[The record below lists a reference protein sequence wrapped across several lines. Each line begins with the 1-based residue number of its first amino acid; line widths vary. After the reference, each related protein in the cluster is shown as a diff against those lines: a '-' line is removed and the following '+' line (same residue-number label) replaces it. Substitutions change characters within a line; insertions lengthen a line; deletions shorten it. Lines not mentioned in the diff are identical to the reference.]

1 MTNPPT
7 KSPAAS
13 PTMTPSLVEPNHCMP
28 ASARAVTSP
37 APPGATVVRAVA
49 TSPVMASSEPAIL
62 SHVARREQRIIGL
75 RSQIG
80 ALRKESNDAL
90 KDADFGKVKRLET
103 KIAGLVKQLQ
113 KGVISLHTAVEKH
126 DRQTDS
132 ELLIQLRKVLGSDS
146 RKRFLHF
153 LTCGDYDEAATILR
167 TVTLL

>member
-1 MTNPPT
+1 MTNPTP
-7 KSPAAS
+7 KFPAAS
-13 PTMTPSLVEPNHCMP
+13 PTMNPSLGEPNHYIP
-28 ASARAVTSP
+28 ASARAVASP
-37 APPGATVVRAVA
+37 APLGTTVAQPVGA
-49 TSPVMASSEPAIL
+49 SPVTASPQPPKL
-62 SHVARREQRIIGL
+62 STVARHEQRIIEL

-80 ALRKESNDAL
+80 ALQKESNDAL

-132 ELLIQLRKVLGSDS
+132 TLLIQLRKVLGSDS

-153 LTCGDYDEAATILR
+153 LTCGDYDEAATMLR